1 MVVMP
6 GSTRL
11 TLMESKKQ
19 GGPHEVEDELNDE
32 EDSKPSVSDLV
43 RVTVPNNSETHADH
57 KV

>member
-1 MVVMP
+1 
-6 GSTRL
+6 
-11 TLMESKKQ
+11 MESKKQ

-32 EDSKPSVSDLV
+32 EDSKSSVSDLV